1 MLEADNPPCCLEG
14 NAFPSSSPSWFLSR
28 MDILCKGVGSEY
40 IHDSLILIEGE
51 ELHNQPFIHVSPLI
65 AAVTPLAAPS

>member
-1 MLEADNPPCCLEG
+1 MLEADNSLCSLEG
-14 NAFPSSSPSWFLSR
+14 NAPPPSSPSWVLSR

-40 IHDSLILIEGE
+40 IHDSLVLAEGE
-51 ELHNQPFIHVSPLI
+51 ELHNQPFIHVSLLI